1 MHDLEQTPHHFQL
14 LPFGYKMRSWNSVSG
29 WLLRLEV
36 SPGGMS
42 ASVGDGRMLSSLLV
56 LEPGKGKV
64 ATWVDDPLF
73 LFLNLNIKKKYDWI

>member
-1 MHDLEQTPHHFQL
+1 
-14 LPFGYKMRSWNSVSG
+14 
-29 WLLRLEV
+29 
-36 SPGGMS
+36 MS